1 MDKVSQHERHFC
13 YRGGESQTTRRGA
26 TIFVSEF
33 DFDVRRE
40 MKENGGRRK
49 AEEEVVSIVHVY
61 DLLTLS
67 VQYISDSSP
76 KKQQSSV

>member
-1 MDKVSQHERHFC
+1 MVKVKQHDERSHYLCF
-13 YRGGESQTTRRGA
+13 
-26 TIFVSEF
+26 SEF
-33 DFDVRRE
+33 DFDVKR
-40 MKENGGRRK
+40 ENGGLRK

-76 KKQQSSV
+76 KKKQQSSV

>member
-1 MDKVSQHERHFC
+1 
-13 YRGGESQTTRRGA
+13 
-26 TIFVSEF
+26 
-33 DFDVRRE
+33 
-40 MKENGGRRK
+40 MKRENGGLRK

-76 KKQQSSV
+76 KKKQQSSV